1 MEIPTSI
8 GPDFEST
15 VCYVV
20 NSPSTR
26 AAMKTNP
33 DPGKEDPETMGGRL
47 RKISFRCRATLCS
60 SVHEP
65 RIVSQSW
72 QKAGCRRGCLVHGSV
87 PMPILIPFGHPFGL
101 PRPLLHHVLNC
112 VVLGKLLFKS
122 LGSSR
127 VINQQTARS
136 EVNFVTRF
144 LGCSPRRKDCFCP
157 FFLTLI
163 PRFLRCSSDKFI
175 PKSQVCHPG
184 FSISSI
190 KFLRHCDSR
199 ERFLRIYKEKT
210 GIEDARTRS

>member
-1 MEIPTSI
+1 
-8 GPDFEST
+8 
-15 VCYVV
+15 
-20 NSPSTR
+20 
-26 AAMKTNP
+26 
-33 DPGKEDPETMGGRL
+33 MGGRL

-101 PRPLLHHVLNC
+101 PRLPLHHVLNC

-163 PRFLRCSSDKFI
+163 PRFLGVHLINLFQNLKFVI
-175 PKSQVCHPG
+175 QA
-184 FSISSI
+184 FQ
-190 KFLRHCDSR
+190 FLRLNSCAIVIQERDS
-199 ERFLRIYKEKT
+199 
-210 GIEDARTRS
+210 